1 MMADFVT
8 VTYGQTGASQ
18 STNRYGMR
26 AMQERAFDARN
37 SQYLLVKAPPAS
49 GKSRALMFIG
59 LDKLENQGLAK
70 VIVAVPERSIG
81 ASFKSTPLTNDGFF
95 RDWVVEPKWNLT
107 DSAGAAGKVNALK
120 EFMASE
126 DEVLVCTHATLR
138 FAFEQLGA
146 AAFANCLIAI
156 DEFHHVSTD
165 ENSRLGEVV
174 RALMADGRSHVVA
187 MTGSYFR
194 GDAAPVLSPEDEAKF
209 TRVTYTYYEQL
220 NGYRDLKT
228 LGIGYHFYR
237 GRYVDAINEILNP
250 DLKTIIHIPH
260 VRSAESTTDKYTE
273 VDRILDHLGT
283 VQGKDAA
290 TGFYKIQ
297 RPDGRILK
305 IADLVD
311 DSPDREKVML
321 TLRDIKSRDDVDMII
336 ALGMAKEGFD
346 WIWCEHA
353 LTVGYRGSLTEVIQI
368 IGRAT
373 RDAPGKHHAQ
383 FTNLIAE
390 PDASEERVTDAV
402 NNMLKAIAVS
412 LLMEQVL
419 APNFKFKTKPDTD
432 ELDGSRREAD
442 IVYTGE
448 DNVIAIRGFAEP
460 STPRTRQILESDLND
475 LSAAIFQ
482 DEAVLRAAMNPEE
495 YAPEVVNR
503 VFIPKVIERQYPD
516 LTPQEV
522 EEVRQAVVANG
533 VFKSPSVEVG
543 PQGDN
548 KFVRM
553 AEKLINIDQLDIDLI
568 DSINPFQRAYEIL
581 SKSVTADVLKTIH
594 GAITSVKVAMTE
606 EEAVALYPRIK
617 DFVKERKVE
626 PSLVSPNPL
635 ERRMAEALAWIR
647 DAKRKKM
654 AAAPKDA

>member
-1 MMADFVT
+1 M
-8 VTYGQTGASQ
+8 
-18 STNRYGMR
+18 
-26 AMQERAFDARN
+26 
-37 SQYLLVKAPPAS
+37 
-49 GKSRALMFIG
+49 
-59 LDKLENQGLAK
+59 
-70 VIVAVPERSIG
+70 
-81 ASFKSTPLTNDGFF
+81 
-95 RDWVVEPKWNLT
+95 
-107 DSAGAAGKVNALK
+107 
-120 EFMASE
+120 
-126 DEVLVCTHATLR
+126 
-138 FAFEQLGA
+138 
-146 AAFANCLIAI
+146 
-156 DEFHHVSTD
+156 
-165 ENSRLGEVV
+165 
-174 RALMADGRSHVVA
+174 
-187 MTGSYFR
+187 
-194 GDAAPVLSPEDEAKF
+194 
-209 TRVTYTYYEQL
+209 
-220 NGYRDLKT
+220 
-228 LGIGYHFYR
+228 
-237 GRYVDAINEILNP
+237 
-250 DLKTIIHIPH
+250 
-260 VRSAESTTDKYTE
+260 RSAESTTDKYTE

-283 VQGKDAA
+283 VEGKDTA
-290 TGFYKIQ
+290 TGLYKVR
-297 RPDGRILK
+297 RPDGRVLK

-311 DSPDREKVML
+311 DAPDREKVML

-373 RDAPGKHHAQ
+373 RDAPGKGHAQ

-390 PDASEERVTDAV
+390 PDASQERVTDAV

-432 ELDGSRREAD
+432 ELDGTRREAD

-448 DNVIAIRGFAEP
+448 DNVIAIRGFVEP
-460 STPRTRQILESDLND
+460 STPRTREILESDLND

-533 VFKSPSVEVG
+533 VFKSPSVEVS

-568 DSINPFQRAYEIL
+568 DRTNPFQRAYEIL
-581 SKSVTADVLKTIH
+581 SKSVTADVLRTIH
-594 GAITSVKVAMTE
+594 GAITSVKIAMTE

-626 PSLVSPNPL
+626 PSLVGPNPL

-647 DAKRKKM
+647 DAKRKRM
-654 AAAPKDA
+654 AANPKDA